1 MRDPIP
7 YGRYLLLER
16 LAIGGMAEVWLAEA
30 RDQPGRRYAVSEL
43 TR

>member
-16 LAIGGMAEVWLAEA
+16 IEIGGMAEVFLA
-30 RDQPGRRYAVSEL
+30 RVR
-43 TR
+43 